1 MKSEGPTASTAAG
14 GNQLEL
20 QIGRALVNIWF
31 DADGI
36 HFGPRDGHS
45 AEGLLPWDVAM
56 AMSLIPDSVRRPINT
71 SAA

>member
-1 MKSEGPTASTAAG
+1 MSETSKTTGADG
-14 GNQLEL
+14 LEL

-36 HFGPRDGHS
+36 HFGPRDGDS